1 MQKGII
7 ILLILTIKY
16 LQSMKRYYLEINGMF
31 VKYSES
37 LETMTKY
44 YSEYCKKHKEGV
56 VRVYDFKIGG
66 YILSSFERR

>member
-1 MQKGII
+1 
-7 ILLILTIKY
+7 
-16 LQSMKRYYLEINGMF
+16 MKRYYLEINGMF